1 MLKKEDLK
9 KPIGTTINFMRGQ
22 SVNMD
27 AVLYAASQKIAITAV
42 VNVDKAIIKAMYE
55 AYKYTDVSKVFILDM
70 EQFEKFLKEMLPK
83 WREEK

>member
-1 MLKKEDLK
+1 MK

-42 VNVDKAIIKAMYE
+42 VNVDKAVIKAMYE
-55 AYKYTDVSKVFILDM
+55 AYKYTDVSKVFILDLG
-70 EQFEKFLKEMLPK
+70 QFERFLKEMLPK
-83 WREEK
+83 WRGEGK